1 MTKQEPIYQII
12 QSYLVKQITSGA
24 LLPGQKMPSE
34 NELASTFNVS
44 RLTVQ
49 RAVRELVSRGLVTRQ
64 RGSGTYVSLQPWHFS
79 LLEVRDM
86 AAQIRARGGTP
97 VRRVLCQEARP
108 ASRDIAERL
117 QVPIEEEVYHASIL
131 ASDKATPIAI
141 VDRWS
146 VTDLFP
152 DFLVQD
158 FTKTTVFSYWASKT
172 SLDEVELSV
181 AAILPDSSQME
192 LLDIGA
198 SEPCVQLHRS
208 NRVAGRVIT
217 YTRITYAGSRMDLTS
232 RYRPMDQLGH

>member
-1 MTKQEPIYQII
+1 MTKQEPVYQII
-12 QSYLVKQITSGA
+12 QSYLIKQITSGA

-34 NELASTFNVS
+34 NDLASTFQVS

-86 AAQIRARGGTP
+86 SSEIRMRGGTP
-97 VRRVLCQEARP
+97 IRRVLSQAACP
-108 ASRDIAERL
+108 APPDVAEKL
-117 QVPIEEEVYHASIL
+117 HVDAGEEVYHASIL
-131 ASDKATPIAI
+131 SSDKATPIAV

-152 DFLVQD
+152 DFLEQD
-158 FTKTTVFSYWASKT
+158 FTSQTVFSYWAGKT

-181 AAILPDSSQME
+181 VAVLPDVLQME
-192 LLDIGA
+192 FLEIGA
-198 SEPCVQLHRS
+198 SDPCIQVHRS

-217 YTRITYAGSRMDLTS
+217 YTRITYAGRRMELTS
-232 RYRPMDQLGH
+232 RYKPMEQLGR

>member
-12 QSYLVKQITSGA
+12 QSYLIKQITSGA

-34 NELASTFNVS
+34 NELASTFEVS

-86 AAQIRARGGTP
+86 SSEIRARGGTP
-97 VRRVLCQEARP
+97 ARRLLSQTALP
-108 ASRDIAERL
+108 APPDVTEKLHAETG
-117 QVPIEEEVYHASIL
+117 EEVYHASIL
-131 ASDKATPIAI
+131 ASDKTTPIAI
-141 VDRWS
+141 VDRWC

-152 DFLVQD
+152 DFLEQD
-158 FTKTTVFSYWASKT
+158 FTTRTVFSYWAGKT

-181 AAILPDSSQME
+181 VAILPDIHQME

-198 SEPCVQLHRS
+198 NEPSIQVHRS
-208 NRVAGRVIT
+208 NRVAGRAIT
-217 YTRITYAGSRMDLTS
+217 YTRITYAGSRMELTS
-232 RYRPMDQLGH
+232 RYKPMEQFGR